1 LDSEG
6 RRIEMQMGYGL
17 WQEQSQ
23 KLVMTPELRQAIT
36 VLQFSSLE
44 LIEYLEGELAVNPV
58 IEMEG
63 TIDWAEL
70 ARQQRDFADN
80 RHTAPSVAREDSDFE
95 PTIRHCITLS
105 EYLLTQLHLLTL
117 MPEERRIGEY
127 VIGNLDDNGYLTC
140 STQECAEALRV
151 AKTRVEEVLSTVQTF
166 EPTGVGARNLAECLH
181 LQLAERQD
189 VPQAIYPLIE
199 KYLEDVALGRITR
212 VATALQVT
220 PAEVQRMVDLLKS
233 LDPKPGRQY
242 STDTPAYIIPDVNIE
257 KVGQDYV
264 VIVNDKS
271 VPKLQINSFYRNMLN
286 TKEQAHKETRD
297 YITGKLSNALWLL
310 KSIEQRR
317 QTIYNVTTAIVE
329 LQRGFF
335 NHGISEMKPLTLRQ
349 VAEKVGMHEST
360 ISRATTGK
368 YAQTPRGVFELKYF
382 FNSGVQT
389 SSGEGASAE
398 SIKAE
403 IRKLITTEDPKK
415 PLSDQKIVELLLKQ
429 KGIEIAR
436 RTVAKYREEDNIPSS
451 SQRKRHEE

>member
-1 LDSEG
+1 
-6 RRIEMQMGYGL
+6 MQMGYGL

-70 ARQQRDFADN
+70 ARQQRDLSDTRQA
-80 RHTAPSVAREDSDFE
+80 APSVTREDWDHE
-95 PTIRHCITLS
+95 PSIRQGITLS
-105 EYLLTQLHLLTL
+105 EYLLEQLHLQKITQQ
-117 MPEERRIGEY
+117 ERRIGEY
-127 VIGNLDDNGYLTC
+127 LIGNLDDNGYLTL
-140 STQECAEALRV
+140 SLAECAEALQV
-151 AKTRVEEVLSTVQTF
+151 TEPQVEAVLQAVQTF

-181 LQLAERQD
+181 LQLAEREG

-199 KYLEDVALGRITR
+199 HYLEDVAQGRITR
-212 VATALQVT
+212 VATALKST

-271 VPKLQINSFYRNMLN
+271 VPKLKINTFYRNMLN
-286 TKEQAHKETRD
+286 TQEQSQKETRD
-297 YITGKLSNALWLL
+297 YITGKLNGALWLL

-317 QTIYNVTTAIVE
+317 QTIFNVTTAIVE

-335 NHGISEMKPLTLRQ
+335 DHGISEMKPLTLRQ

-398 SIKAE
+398 SIKSE
-403 IRKLITTEDPKK
+403 IRKLIAGEDPKK
-415 PLSDQKIVELLLKQ
+415 PLSDQKLVELLQKQ

-451 SQRKRHEE
+451 SQRKRFEE